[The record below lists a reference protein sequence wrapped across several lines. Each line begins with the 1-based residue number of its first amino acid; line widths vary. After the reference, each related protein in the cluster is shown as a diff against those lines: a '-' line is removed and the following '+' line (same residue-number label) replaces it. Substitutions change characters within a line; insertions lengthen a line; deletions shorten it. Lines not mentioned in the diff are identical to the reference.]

1 MKIEKFDK
9 ILIFRFVTFMHSK
22 GIAFEYNDK
31 KHLLDFILDK
41 ESIIKLRLPLDMD
54 FDFDKKLPIH
64 TDFKNYVLIMIRSG
78 IASVGFFENYVNHQ
92 HKVFRAYMT
101 RKKQGKSQIKHLKT
115 KGKSRAGSR
124 IRLQETLEFFES
136 INHRIQEHF
145 DEFRIDK
152 IGISCSETLIPYFYG
167 GKVPTPFDKQDERI
181 FKIPKH
187 IQNPTFE
194 ELTEVNKFLMQSEI
208 RIAEGGQLHYEAFMY
223 EVRNS
228 EITLNEEK
236 DEDW

>member
-1 MKIEKFDK
+1 
-9 ILIFRFVTFMHSK
+9 MHSK
-22 GIAFEYNDK
+22 GIAYEYNDK
-31 KHLLDFILDK
+31 KHLLDFLVDK
-41 ESIIKLRLPLDMD
+41 ESILKLRLPLDMD
-54 FDFDKKLPIH
+54 FDFDKKLPIDA
-64 TDFKNYVLIMIRSG
+64 DFKNYVLIMIRSG
-78 IASVGFFENYVNHQ
+78 VASVGFFENYVNHQ

-136 INHRIQEHF
+136 INQRLQEHF

-152 IGISCSETLIPYFYG
+152 IGLSCSETLIPYFYG
-167 GKVPTPFDKQDERI
+167 GKVSTPFDKQDQRI

-187 IQNPTFE
+187 IHNPTFE

-208 RIAEGGQLHYEAFMY
+208 RIAEGGQEFYEDFKKDVK
-223 EVRNS
+223 ES
-228 EITLNEEK
+228 QITSKEEK

>member
-9 ILIFRFVTFMHSK
+9 ILIFRFVAFMHSK
-22 GIAFEYNDK
+22 AIDYEYNDK
-31 KHLLDFILDK
+31 KHLLNFFKDK
-41 ESIIKLRLPLDMD
+41 ESILKLRLPLDMD
-54 FDFDKKLPIH
+54 FDSNKKLPIH
-64 TDFKNYVLIMIRSG
+64 ADFKNYVLVMIRSG

-136 INHRIQEHF
+136 INHRLQEHF
-145 DEFRIDK
+145 GEFRIDR
-152 IGISCSETLIPYFYG
+152 IGISCSDTLIPYFYG
-167 GKVPTPFDKQDERI
+167 GKVPTPFDKQDKRI

-194 ELTEVNKFLMQSEI
+194 ELTEVNKFLLQSEI
-208 RIAEGGQLHYEAFMY
+208 RIAEGGQSLYEAFMK
-223 EVRNS
+223 EVKDSNTTS
-228 EITLNEEK
+228 NEEP
-236 DEDW
+236 EENW

>member
-9 ILIFRFVTFMHSK
+9 TLIFRFVSFMQSQ
-22 GIAFEYNDK
+22 GLSYEYNDK
-31 KHLLDFILDK
+31 KHLLDFLKNK
-41 ESIIKLRLPLDMD
+41 ESILKLRLPLDIE
-54 FDFDKKLPIH
+54 FDHDKMLLRQS
-64 TDFKNYVLIMIRSG
+64 DFKNYVLVMIRSG

-136 INHRIQEHF
+136 INQRLKEHF
-145 DEFRIDK
+145 DEYRIDK
-152 IGISCSETLIPYFYG
+152 IGISCSDTLIPYFYG
-167 GKVPTPFDKQDERI
+167 GRVPTPFDKQDERI

-194 ELTEVNKFLMQSEI
+194 ELTEVNKFLLQSEI
-208 RIAEGGQLHYEAFMY
+208 RIAEDGQMLYEAFMK
-223 EVRNS
+223 EVKDSNTTS
-228 EITLNEEK
+228 NEETE
-236 DEDW
+236 EDW